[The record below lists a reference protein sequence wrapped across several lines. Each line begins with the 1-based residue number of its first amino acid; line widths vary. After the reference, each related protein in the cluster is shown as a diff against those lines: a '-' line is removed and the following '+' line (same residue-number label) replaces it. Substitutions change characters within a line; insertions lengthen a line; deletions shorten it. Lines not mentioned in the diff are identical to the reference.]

1 MEMLKTRFAAIICTL
16 IFMLPAMANAEYQS
30 EIFIELDS
38 YDYEGN
44 IEGSFNQ
51 LNYKY
56 YLDKVSTNNVP
67 LAEAAFL
74 GRVSNIEVGWYNFSF
89 DYPDND
95 TADGDGL
102 GFIYSHKQKNSP
114 LNLEVLYDSSSMAFT
129 DQAGPNDYDLDI
141 LSYGII
147 IGWFIE
153 DTTTVNFEY
162 IKIDYDYSAVFADE
176 TEEHTLISFKKVEKL
191 GGNTAYNLEA
201 MIGTVDYEGNSNTQ
215 LGIQGDYYLD
225 NMKSIGAEYLSES
238 GDSKADEGTTT
249 VIRGQIFFNKQFSLR
264 AQLESYDADNPSG
277 TSYDETVIAVH
288 YRF

>member
-1 MEMLKTRFAAIICTL
+1 MEMFKTRFTVIFISL
-16 IFMLPAMANAEYQS
+16 IFMLPAITNAEYQS
-30 EIFIELDS
+30 EIFYELDS

-44 IEGSFNQ
+44 IEGSFNHV
-51 LNYKY
+51 NYKY
-56 YLDKVSTNNVP
+56 YLDKVSTNNIP

-114 LNLEVLYDSSSMAFT
+114 LNLEVLYDSSSMTFT
-129 DQAGPNDYDLDI
+129 DQAGSNDYDLDI
-141 LSYGII
+141 LSYGLS

-162 IKIDYDYSAVFADE
+162 IKTDYDYSAVFTDE
-176 TEEHTLISFKKVEKL
+176 TVEHTLITFKKVEKL
-191 GGNTAYNLEA
+191 GGNMAYNLEA
-201 MIGTVDYEGNSNTQ
+201 VIGTIDYEGKSNTQ

-225 NMKSIGAEYLSES
+225 NMKSIGAEYISES
-238 GDSKADEGTTT
+238 GDSRSDEGTTT

-264 AQLESYDADNPSG
+264 AQLVSFDADNTSG
-277 TSYDETVIAVH
+277 TSFDETDIAVH